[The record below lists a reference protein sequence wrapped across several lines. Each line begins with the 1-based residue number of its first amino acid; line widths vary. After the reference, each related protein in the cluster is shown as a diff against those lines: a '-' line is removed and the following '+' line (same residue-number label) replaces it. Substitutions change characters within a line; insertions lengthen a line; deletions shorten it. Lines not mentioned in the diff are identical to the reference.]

1 MKDEYP
7 LYFKWLASIFQLIK
21 DRNIVDT
28 NTNETIWQKIYPQ
41 HNGVPIYNPQGRYWI
56 KLYHFGKARKIEIDD
71 TMPALTEKYLNISNS
86 EIRQLHNKIV
96 NTYKNNLEVFKVKK
110 LWSDELV
117 EYCSDAEF
125 VAQLDAKELQLI
137 FLYKYIN
144 CFVHKDLVSKFVR
157 RYIKNAALDQQ
168 VRHLGTQYGWYVL
181 NKGAKVPNV
190 DETVPSGYNY
200 LVTIESPS
208 PSILAA
214 ALKRAG
220 RVAARNFSEIKIAYG
235 YKCATCGR
243 EEGKKDQK
251 NQGTIVLQQGH
262 MNPRLPLTLDNIIP
276 QCQYCNQTYKDYFQ
290 FNEDGRVV
298 AVNNPQILLS
308 SPKDI
313 QDEMITVLLAVRKNQ
328 A

>member
-1 MKDEYP
+1 MD
-7 LYFKWLASIFQLIK
+7 IK
-21 DRNIVDT
+21 
-28 NTNETIWQKIYPQ
+28 K
-41 HNGVPIYNPQGRYWI
+41 
-56 KLYHFGKARKIEIDD
+56 IDD
-71 TMPALTEKYLNISNS
+71 TVPALVEKYLNIPNS
-86 EIRQLHNKIV
+86 EIRKLHNKIV
-96 NTYKNNLEVFKVKK
+96 NAHKNNLEIFKVKK
-110 LWSDELV
+110 LWHEGLIED
-117 EYCSDAEF
+117 CDDDEF

-137 FLYKYIN
+137 FLYKHMN
-144 CFVHKDLVSKFVR
+144 CFVHKDMVSRFVR
-157 RYIKNAALDQQ
+157 QHIKNAALDQQ

-181 NKGAKVPNV
+181 NKGAKVPNI

-208 PSILAA
+208 PTILAA

-220 RVAARNFSEIKIAYG
+220 RVAARDFFEIKMAYG
-235 YKCATCGR
+235 NKCATCGR
-243 EEGKKDQK
+243 EEGKKDHK

-308 SPKDI
+308 SPKDV